1 MTNNKL
7 CADKEIIKQ
16 FINEITKDWYQF
28 SDRAGKF
35 EIRCLGENRTPI
47 TQIFTLEAVAEAVDF
62 AIQMN
67 TTKLNV
73 YMTINPINPEAV
85 IEAGKGAKKKDI
97 HRAHY
102 SFADADDD
110 AGLAGIIKLSQL
122 CEPNIVVITG
132 TVPHERRHAYWRFA
146 EPCHDL
152 KLWEATQK
160 RIAINFKTDKR
171 VIDPSRIMRVP
182 GTASYPSV
190 GKQNKKYV
198 PELVTMMVG
207 NS

>member
-1 MTNNKL
+1 MANNKL

-73 YMTINPINPEAV
+73 YMTINPRLQNT
-85 IEAGKGAKKKDI
+85 GATLDHWTLFRDFCRK
-97 HRAHY
+97 
-102 SFADADDD
+102 
-110 AGLAGIIKLSQL
+110 
-122 CEPNIVVITG
+122 
-132 TVPHERRHAYWRFA
+132 RFF
-146 EPCHDL
+146 
-152 KLWEATQK
+152 
-160 RIAINFKTDKR
+160 N
-171 VIDPSRIMRVP
+171 
-182 GTASYPSV
+182 
-190 GKQNKKYV
+190 
-198 PELVTMMVG
+198 
-207 NS
+207 